1 MSSLHGPQ
9 PRRTSQVASWVG
21 GSRWERGPAVDRD
34 IEDLTCRLQ
43 VQWVRDGAPVAEGWW
58 VGSVSKDGLC
68 SRTGRPGASEQ
79 VLSGSWSWVRRKSAI
94 LAQVQGTS
102 MSCGSSLRVAPCPQ
116 DLRSQTSQDISVA
129 LVCLPR
135 FQAGT
140 VPGPSQATGL
150 GLTCFWKFLT
160 FS

>member
-43 VQWVRDGAPVAEGWW
+43 VQWVRDGAPVAEG
-58 VGSVSKDGLC
+58 
-68 SRTGRPGASEQ
+68 TGRPGASEQ